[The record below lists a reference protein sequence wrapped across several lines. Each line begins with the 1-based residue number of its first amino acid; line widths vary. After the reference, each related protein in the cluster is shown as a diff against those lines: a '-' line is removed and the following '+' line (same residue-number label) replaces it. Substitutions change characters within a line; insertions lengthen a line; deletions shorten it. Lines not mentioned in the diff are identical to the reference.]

1 MIKRFLSVLIL
12 TLCVS
17 AAAFSA
23 EAPIQV
29 NTTVKEQPAPVA
41 AAEPLSHYKE
51 IAPLTLVNT
60 PAKYLNKNVKLKA
73 KFDKFSTIGLDYPP
87 VKRDAKTYISFLIKR
102 ENANYNIPL
111 SELKL
116 IIKRDYAE
124 KEMVNI
130 EQGDDIEIYGNV
142 FSTAL
147 GDPWVSVE
155 KIVILTEHK
164 DKDKDKENKDADK
177 K

>member
-1 MIKRFLSVLIL
+1 MIKKFFSIVFAILFL
-12 TLCVS
+12 
-17 AAAFSA
+17 AATAA
-23 EAPIQV
+23 
-29 NTTVKEQPAPVA
+29 N
-41 AAEPLSHYKE
+41 AAEPPVLEQPIVNEKIGEIQNSKYKE
-51 IAPLTLVNT
+51 VAAFALVSN
-60 PAKYLNKNVKLKA
+60 PSKYLSKDVKIKA

-130 EQGDDIEIYGNV
+130 EAGDDIEIYGNV

-155 KIVILTEHK
+155 RIVILTQHK
-164 DKDKDKENKDADK
+164 DKEADK

>member
-1 MIKRFLSVLIL
+1 MLKKIIVIFASVLLLANSI
-12 TLCVS
+12 
-17 AAAFSA
+17 SA
-23 EAPIQV
+23 EEVILYTKETPKAAVPTPVIQEE
-29 NTTVKEQPAPVA
+29 N
-41 AAEPLSHYKE
+41 YKE
-51 IAPLTLVNT
+51 VSPLELVNA
-60 PAKYLNKNVKLKA
+60 PHRYLNKDVKLLA

-102 ENANYNIPL
+102 ENVTTYNIPL

-130 EQGDDIEIYGNV
+130 EQGDKIEIYGNV
-142 FSTAL
+142 FSNAL
-147 GDPWVSVE
+147 GDPWVDVQ
-155 KIVILTEHK
+155 KIKILTKKEKK
-164 DKDKDKENKDADK
+164 DNKEEVK